1 MCEWSWTVL
10 DVALMFETP
19 IGPATLGKVE
29 QISFSWTEQLFFE
42 LGLSLVSAMGF
53 TVISNKVLTTAVLE
67 LVNAAGSEGLETV
80 EMLFIGIPAVAMLVK
95 LLVFEV
101 SAVSVSL
108 ASALTLLSGR
118 MLLMLLLLSG
128 RIAFLFFQDPS
139 SAVQVFNSK
148 SSSFRTNDLSRWKN
162 WEVRSNFSFYLSAW
176 LVM

>member
-1 MCEWSWTVL
+1 
-10 DVALMFETP
+10 
-19 IGPATLGKVE
+19 
-29 QISFSWTEQLFFE
+29 
-42 LGLSLVSAMGF
+42 MGF

-80 EMLFIGIPAVAMLVK
+80 EMLFTGIPAVAMLVK

-108 ASALTLLSGR
+108 VRALMLLSGR

-148 SSSFRTNDLSRWKN
+148 SSSFRTNDLSRRKN
-162 WEVRSNFSFYLSAW
+162 
-176 LVM
+176 

>member
-1 MCEWSWTVL
+1 
-10 DVALMFETP
+10 
-19 IGPATLGKVE
+19 
-29 QISFSWTEQLFFE
+29 
-42 LGLSLVSAMGF
+42 MGF

-67 LVNAAGSEGLETV
+67 LVNAAGSEGLATV

-101 SAVSVSL
+101 SAVSVSVVR
-108 ASALTLLSGR
+108 ALR
-118 MLLMLLLLSG
+118 LLSG

-162 WEVRSNFSFYLSAW
+162 
-176 LVM
+176 